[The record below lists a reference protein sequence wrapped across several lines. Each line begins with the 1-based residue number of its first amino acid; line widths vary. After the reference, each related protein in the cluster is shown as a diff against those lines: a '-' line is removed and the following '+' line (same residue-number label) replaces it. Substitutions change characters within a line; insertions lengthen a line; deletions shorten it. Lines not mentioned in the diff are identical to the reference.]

1 MNDVAV
7 APADVLISCAIKFV
21 SKKVVEALLPLKFAT
36 SFVFALPTASVVG
49 AVKLPVCNACPLYT
63 LNPSMYPFQPFVFP

>member
-21 SKKVVEALLPLKFAT
+21 SKKVVDALLPLKFAT
-36 SFVFALPTASVVG
+36 NFVFAFPTASVVG
-49 AVKLPVCNACPLYT
+49 AVKFPVCNACPL
-63 LNPSMYPFQPFVFP
+63 